1 MLLNAPCKQASNL
14 NSYAKISSMILDA
27 LEVNNFRNLSGKIFW
42 GPGLNIIYGNNGQGK
57 TNWLEA
63 IHTLSR
69 TKSFRTQRLQES
81 IRFGHD
87 SAFIE
92 GQVSSG
98 NDLHRDLRIT
108 LRENT
113 KAFWVNGKREQ
124 LARYLGQLQVFAFTV
139 DQLEV
144 VRGMPEA
151 RRHFIDRGVA
161 SLRPAYVQTVSDYNK
176 VIKQKNRILQD
187 SQERELR
194 LAETENLIAPW
205 NEQQVRLGAEIHRA
219 RVDYTEQLNRVIERT
234 LFEPAQLQIRYLS
247 SLESKGDLGDY
258 ERLLQERLQ
267 LRLPAE
273 MAAGRA
279 LIGPHRDDLGIHLG
293 GRETR
298 IYGSSGQQ
306 RSALLLLDLAAI
318 SVYNSCHN
326 DFPLFLVDDV
336 DAELDEKRIRRLL
349 EYLEGR
355 TQTFITTSKR
365 SHVAGFLSKANVH
378 EIVGGEAVSAEL
390 KKSTFSAAAS
400 GAETLQERSG

>member
-1 MLLNAPCKQASNL
+1 
-14 NSYAKISSMILDA
+14 MILDS
-27 LEVNNFRNLSGKIFW
+27 LEANNFRNLSGKVSW
-42 GPGLNIIYGNNGQGK
+42 GSGLNIIYGNNGQGK

-63 IHTLSR
+63 IHVLSR

-87 SAFIE
+87 TASVT

-98 NDLHRDLRIT
+98 GDLHRDLGIA

-113 KAFWVNGKREQ
+113 KAISVNGKREA
-124 LARYLGQLQVFAFTV
+124 LARYLSLLQVFTFSA

-144 VRGMPEA
+144 VRGVPEA

-187 SQERELR
+187 ACEQELR
-194 LAETENLIAPW
+194 VDDARNLITPW
-205 NEQQVRLGAEIHRA
+205 NQQQVRLGTEIHNARA
-219 RVDYTEQLNRVIERT
+219 DYTERLSRTLERT
-234 LFEPAQLQIRYLS
+234 LFEPAELQIRYSS
-247 SLESKGDLGDY
+247 SLESKGSLDDY
-258 ERLLQERLQ
+258 EALLSERLE

-273 MAAGRA
+273 VAAGRS
-279 LIGPHRDDLGIHLG
+279 LIGPHRDDLNIHLAG
-293 GRETR
+293 HEMRAF
-298 IYGSSGQQ
+298 GSSGQQ

-318 SVYNSCHN
+318 SVYNSQHG
-326 DFPLFLVDDV
+326 DYPLFLVDDV
-336 DAELDEKRIRRLL
+336 DAELDEKRIRSLL

-365 SHVAGFLSKANVH
+365 SHVEGFLSKANVY
-378 EIVGGEAVSAEL
+378 EIIQGQAITNEAESG
-390 KKSTFSAAAS
+390 SFSAAAS
-400 GAETLQERSG
+400 SVGVNYQGPN